1 MKKIALAL
9 IALVA
14 VLSPLAAGESWI
26 GVTTGPSFDI
36 QKQGDAD
43 AFTDF
48 GWDVNVE
55 GTYYF
60 NEAET
65 IGLGVKLGVGFNYD
79 STYSVDIH
87 QMVTPMFTNAIKGLV
102 ASGNMSDE
110 EAKNVMGQMPALLAQ
125 IPASVK
131 NPSAGIKL
139 APAITFQYRLALT
152 ENLDLRLGAGLQY
165 IHTFGKGISFDI
177 PAAAQSFVNGMEKFE
192 AEVSMEALEI
202 IANAD
207 VAYSLGDFQIFGG
220 VDLGFTVMTYL
231 RETMLGETHGDF
243 ITDGF
248 GFSITPRVGVSYA
261 F

>member
-9 IALVA
+9 IA
-14 VLSPLAAGESWI
+14 
-26 GVTTGPSFDI
+26 
-36 QKQGDAD
+36 
-43 AFTDF
+43 
-48 GWDVNVE
+48 DVNVE

-79 STYSVDIH
+79 STYSVSLAETL
-87 QMVTPMFTNAIKGLV
+87 VSSGVSAGL
-102 ASGNMSDE
+102 
-110 EAKNVMGQMPALLAQ
+110 
-125 IPASVK
+125 IPPNQAAGTLTRLNSFGLPSIK

-152 ENLDLRLGAGLQY
+152 ENIDLRLGAGLQY
-165 IHTFGKGISFDI
+165 IHTFGNGIDEKL
-177 PAAAQSFVNGMEKFE
+177 PAALGFGDKIT
-192 AEVSMEALEI
+192 AEFNLDALEI

-220 VDLGFTVMTYL
+220 VDLGFTVMTHYSMVAKAAGQTI
-231 RETMLGETHGDF
+231 EDKHF

>member
-79 STYSVDIH
+79 STYSINTRSLAYSVFEEK
-87 QMVTPMFTNAIKGLV
+87 FTGLIQNGTITKDQVSAI
-102 ASGNMSDE
+102 
-110 EAKNVMGQMPALLAQ
+110 LAQ

-139 APAITFQYRLALT
+139 APAITFQYRLVLT

-177 PAAAQSFVNGMEKFE
+177 PTAAQQFVDGMKKFE

-231 RETMLGETHGDF
+231 RETMMGETHGDF

>member
-79 STYSVDIH
+79 STYSVSLADTIISA
-87 QMVTPMFTNAIKGLV
+87 TAAAG
-102 ASGNMSDE
+102 ASSDSS
-110 EAKNVMGQMPALLAQ
+110 Q
-125 IPASVK
+125 ASHIVSLINGANLPSIK

-165 IHTFGKGISFDI
+165 IHTFGNGID
-177 PAAAQSFVNGMEKFE
+177 EKLPTTLASHFGE
-192 AEVSMEALEI
+192 KVSAEFNLDALEI

-220 VDLGFTVMTYL
+220 VDLGFTVMTHYSMVAKAAGQTI
-231 RETMLGETHGDF
+231 EDKHF

>member
-1 MKKIALAL
+1 MKKFALAL

-79 STYSVDIH
+79 STYSVSLADTIISAATAAGAITDPTQAS
-87 QMVTPMFTNAIKGLV
+87 QMIGLIKGANLP
-102 ASGNMSDE
+102 S
-110 EAKNVMGQMPALLAQ
+110 
-125 IPASVK
+125 IK

-152 ENLDLRLGAGLQY
+152 DNLDLRLGAGLQY
-165 IHTFGKGISFDI
+165 IHTFGKGIDEKL
-177 PAAAQSFVNGMEKFE
+177 PAALGFGDKIT
-192 AEVSMEALEI
+192 AEFNLDALEI

-220 VDLGFTVMTYL
+220 VDFGFTVMTHYSMVAKAAGQTI
-231 RETMLGETHGDF
+231 EDKHF

>member
-79 STYSVDIH
+79 STYSVSLADTIIS
-87 QMVTPMFTNAIKGLV
+87 AV
-102 ASGNMSDE
+102 AAAGASSDSSQ
-110 EAKNVMGQMPALLAQ
+110 ASQ
-125 IPASVK
+125 IVNGANLPSIK

-152 ENLDLRLGAGLQY
+152 ENSTSTHSVRESMRSFLLHLDLVTKSQQNSILMLLKSSQMQMSPIPSVTSRSSAVLTSDLQ
-165 IHTFGKGISFDI
+165 S
-177 PAAAQSFVNGMEKFE
+177 
-192 AEVSMEALEI
+192 
-202 IANAD
+202 
-207 VAYSLGDFQIFGG
+207 
-220 VDLGFTVMTYL
+220 
-231 RETMLGETHGDF
+231 
-243 ITDGF
+243 
-248 GFSITPRVGVSYA
+248 
-261 F
+261 

>member
-79 STYSVDIH
+79 STYSINTRSLAYSVFEEKFTGLI
-87 QMVTPMFTNAIKGLV
+87 QNGTITPDQVSAI
-102 ASGNMSDE
+102 
-110 EAKNVMGQMPALLAQ
+110 LAQ

-177 PAAAQSFVNGMEKFE
+177 PADAQQFVNGMKKFE

-231 RETMLGETHGDF
+231 SETYMGETHGDF

>member
-65 IGLGVKLGVGFNYD
+65 IGLGFKLGVGFNYD
-79 STYSVDIH
+79 STYSVSLADTIISATTAAGAITDPTQAS
-87 QMVTPMFTNAIKGLV
+87 QMIGLIKGANLP
-102 ASGNMSDE
+102 S
-110 EAKNVMGQMPALLAQ
+110 
-125 IPASVK
+125 IK
-131 NPSAGIKL
+131 NPSAGIKF

-152 ENLDLRLGAGLQY
+152 DNLDLRLGAGLQY
-165 IHTFGKGISFDI
+165 IHTFGKGIDEKL
-177 PAAAQSFVNGMEKFE
+177 PAALGFGDKIT
-192 AEVSMEALEI
+192 AEFNLDALEI

-220 VDLGFTVMTYL
+220 VDLGFTVMTHYSMVAKAAGQTI
-231 RETMLGETHGDF
+231 EDKHF

>member
-87 QMVTPMFTNAIKGLV
+87 QMAGALFADAL
-102 ASGNMSDE
+102 SGATE
-110 EAKNVMGQMPALLAQ
+110 EQIAGIMAQ

-177 PAAAQSFVNGMEKFE
+177 PAAAQSFVSGMEKFE

-207 VAYSLGDFQIFGG
+207 VAYSFGDFQIFGG

-231 RETMLGETHGDF
+231 SETYMGKTHGDF

>member
-1 MKKIALAL
+1 MKKFALAL

-79 STYSVDIH
+79 STYSVN
-87 QMVTPMFTNAIKGLV
+87 TRSLAYSMFEEKFAGLIQNGTITEAQVSAI
-102 ASGNMSDE
+102 
-110 EAKNVMGQMPALLAQ
+110 LAQ

-152 ENLDLRLGAGLQY
+152 DNLDLRLGAGLQY
-165 IHTFGKGISFDI
+165 IHTFGKGISFDV
-177 PAAAQSFVNGMEKFE
+177 PKDAQGIVGMEKFE
-192 AEVSMEALEI
+192 AEISMEALEI

-207 VAYSLGDFQIFGG
+207 VAYSLGDFQVFGG
-220 VDLGFTVMTYL
+220 VDLGFTVMTYM
-231 RETMLGETHGDF
+231 RETMMGKTHGDF

>member
-9 IALVA
+9 IALAA

-79 STYSVDIH
+79 STYSVSLADTIIS
-87 QMVTPMFTNAIKGLV
+87 AAAAAG
-102 ASGNMSDE
+102 ASSDSS
-110 EAKNVMGQMPALLAQ
+110 Q
-125 IPASVK
+125 ASPIVSMINGANLPSIK

-152 ENLDLRLGAGLQY
+152 ENIDLRLGAGFQY
-165 IHTFGKGISFDI
+165 IHTFGNGIDEKL
-177 PAAAQSFVNGMEKFE
+177 PAALGFGDKIT
-192 AEVSMEALEI
+192 AEFNLDALEI

-220 VDLGFTVMTYL
+220 VDLGFTVMTHYSMVAKAAGQTI
-231 RETMLGETHGDF
+231 EDKHF

>member
-87 QMVTPMFTNAIKGLV
+87 EMALG
-102 ASGNMSDE
+102 
-110 EAKNVMGQMPALLAQ
+110 LLASYVPADQIGNILANQDAILSQ
-125 IPASVK
+125 IPASAK

-207 VAYSLGDFQIFGG
+207 VAYSFGDFQIFGG

-231 RETMLGETHGDF
+231 SETYMGKTHGDF

>member
-79 STYSVDIH
+79 STYSVSLADTIIS
-87 QMVTPMFTNAIKGLV
+87 AAAAAG
-102 ASGNMSDE
+102 ASSDSS
-110 EAKNVMGQMPALLAQ
+110 Q
-125 IPASVK
+125 ASPIVSMINGANLPSIK

-165 IHTFGKGISFDI
+165 IRTFGNGIDEKL
-177 PAAAQSFVNGMEKFE
+177 PAALGFGDKIT
-192 AEVSMEALEI
+192 AEFNLDALEI

-220 VDLGFTVMTYL
+220 VDLGFTVMTHYSMVAKAAGQTI
-231 RETMLGETHGDF
+231 EDKHF

>member
-87 QMVTPMFTNAIKGLV
+87 QM
-102 ASGNMSDE
+102 ASVLFAD
-110 EAKNVMGQMPALLAQ
+110 ALSGANQEQIAGIMAQ

-165 IHTFGKGISFDI
+165 IHTFGKGISINI
-177 PAAAQSFVNGMEKFE
+177 PK
-192 AEVSMEALEI
+192 
-202 IANAD
+202 
-207 VAYSLGDFQIFGG
+207 
-220 VDLGFTVMTYL
+220 
-231 RETMLGETHGDF
+231 
-243 ITDGF
+243 
-248 GFSITPRVGVSYA
+248 
-261 F
+261 

>member
-1 MKKIALAL
+1 MKKFALAL

-65 IGLGVKLGVGFNYD
+65 IGLGLKLGVGFNYD

-87 QMVTPMFTNAIKGLV
+87 EMANVLFADAISSATPEQIAGIM
-102 ASGNMSDE
+102 
-110 EAKNVMGQMPALLAQ
+110 AQ

-177 PAAAQSFVNGMEKFE
+177 PSAAQSFVNGMEKFE

-231 RETMLGETHGDF
+231 RETMMGETHGDF

>member
-1 MKKIALAL
+1 MKKFALAL

-65 IGLGVKLGVGFNYD
+65 IGLGLKLGVGFNYD
-79 STYSVDIH
+79 STYSVSLAETL
-87 QMVTPMFTNAIKGLV
+87 VSSGVSAGLIPPNQ
-102 ASGNMSDE
+102 AAG
-110 EAKNVMGQMPALLAQ
+110 ALTQLNSFGLPS
-125 IPASVK
+125 IK
-131 NPSAGIKL
+131 NPSAGVKL

-165 IHTFGKGISFDI
+165 IHTFGNGIDEKL
-177 PAAAQSFVNGMEKFE
+177 PAQIASQYGDKIT
-192 AEVSMEALEI
+192 AEFNLDALEI
-202 IANAD
+202 IANTD

-220 VDLGFTVMTYL
+220 VDFGFTVMTHYSMVAKAAGQTV
-231 RETMLGETHGDF
+231 EDKHF

-248 GFSITPRVGVSYA
+248 GFSITPRVGVSHA

>member
-1 MKKIALAL
+1 MKKFALAL

-79 STYSVDIH
+79 STYSINT
-87 QMVTPMFTNAIKGLV
+87 QALAYSRFEEKFTGLV
-102 ASGNMSDE
+102 QAGTITQDQVS
-110 EAKNVMGQMPALLAQ
+110 AILAQ

-177 PAAAQSFVNGMEKFE
+177 PAAAQQFVDGMKKFE

>member
-1 MKKIALAL
+1 M
-9 IALVA
+9 
-14 VLSPLAAGESWI
+14 
-26 GVTTGPSFDI
+26 
-36 QKQGDAD
+36 
-43 AFTDF
+43 
-48 GWDVNVE
+48 NVE

-79 STYSVDIH
+79 STYSVSLADTIISA
-87 QMVTPMFTNAIKGLV
+87 TAAAG
-102 ASGNMSDE
+102 ASSDFSQ
-110 EAKNVMGQMPALLAQ
+110 ASQ
-125 IPASVK
+125 IVNGANLPSIK

-165 IHTFGKGISFDI
+165 IHTFGNGIDEKL
-177 PAAAQSFVNGMEKFE
+177 PATLASYFGERVS
-192 AEVSMEALEI
+192 AEFNLDALEI

-220 VDLGFTVMTYL
+220 VDLGFTVMTHYSMVAKAAGQTI
-231 RETMLGETHGDF
+231 EDKHF